1 MAWDTFL
8 YLKKK
13 LEELS
18 IKSILGVIP
27 QNKDEKL
34 LNYQH
39 RDNFFEKINSYKEYG
54 DTIAQHGTFH
64 KYTSSSSGIL
74 KINKRSEFAGHTFDY
89 QYDLI
94 QKGKKI
100 LEKNNCWQPVFMAPA
115 HSFDD
120 ITLSCISKLGFNSIT
135 DGYGF
140 FPFKKN
146 GIDFVPQIS
155 ARPFDIG
162 FGMATICIHVNSMNK
177 KQINKLVN
185 FLKENRSRIIAYQ
198 EYKKILCPPEY
209 IIKTLDLLS
218 RKTIGSIRK
227 IKNLNHKYKN

>member
-1 MAWDTFL
+1 MHTKIIIRFDDICPNMAWDTFL

-34 LNYQH
+34 LNYQF
-39 RDNFFEKINSYKEYG
+39 RDNFFEKINSFKEYG

-94 QKGKKI
+94 KKGKKI

-146 GIDFVPQIS
+146 GIDFVPQLS

-185 FLKENRSRIIAYQ
+185 FLIKNRSRIIAYQ

-209 IIKTLDLLS
+209 IIKTQK
-218 RKTIGSIRK
+218 R
-227 IKNLNHKYKN
+227 